1 MRFQIDEHREELNKK
16 ISEIAL
22 EMIDET
28 KEIRSSIFP
37 QSTRENTVSF
47 HHLTRENIYINNLQ
61 NKLYDIEDSF
71 RYF

>member
-16 ISEIAL
+16 IYEIAL

-37 QSTRENTVSF
+37 QSTRENTMSL
-47 HHLTRENIYINNLQ
+47 HHLTRENIYMTWSKN
-61 NKLYDIEDSF
+61 Y
-71 RYF
+71 